1 MDRVTFLA
9 ILLSVGLAAVAQI
22 VLKAGVSSAAVNA
35 ALVSGSRWSVATA
48 MACSPMV
55 WLGMCLYVGGALVW
69 LVVLTRVEV
78 SLAYPFV
85 AMGFV
90 LTLILGWWLQGDS
103 IGLMRVAGTLLIA
116 AGVVLVARS

>member
-1 MDRVTFLA
+1 VDRVTFLA
-9 ILLSVGLAAVAQI
+9 ILVSVGLAAVAQV
-22 VLKAGVSSAAVNA
+22 VLKAGVSSAAVSA
-35 ALVSGSRWSVATA
+35 ALLSGSRWSVATA
-48 MACSPMV
+48 MVGSPLV

-85 AMGFV
+85 AIGFV
-90 LTLILGWWLQGDS
+90 LTMLLGWLLQGDS
-103 IGLMRVAGTLLIA
+103 IGLMRISGTLLIA

>member
-9 ILLSVGLAAVAQI
+9 ILVSVGLAAVAQV
-22 VLKAGVSSAAVNA
+22 VLKAGVSSAAVSA
-35 ALVSGSRWSVATA
+35 ALLSGSRWSVATA
-48 MACSPMV
+48 MVGSPLV

-85 AMGFV
+85 AIGFV
-90 LTLILGWWLQGDS
+90 LTMLLGWLLQGDS
-103 IGLMRVAGTLLIA
+103 IGLMRISGTLLIA

>member
-1 MDRVTFLA
+1 
-9 ILLSVGLAAVAQI
+9 
-22 VLKAGVSSAAVNA
+22 
-35 ALVSGSRWSVATA
+35 
-48 MACSPMV
+48 
-55 WLGMCLYVGGALVW
+55 MCLYVGGALVW

>member
-1 MDRVTFLA
+1 LDRVTFLA
-9 ILLSVGLAAVAQI
+9 ILASVGLAAVAQI
-22 VLKAGVSSAAVNA
+22 VLKAGVSSAAVSTA
-35 ALVSGSRWSVATA
+35 MLSGSRWSVATA
-48 MACSPMV
+48 MASSPMV
-55 WLGMCLYVGGALVW
+55 WLGMGMYVGGALVW

-90 LTLILGWWLQGDS
+90 LTMILGWLLQGDS
-103 IGLMRVAGTLLIA
+103 IGLMRICGTLLIA

>member
-1 MDRVTFLA
+1 MDRMAFLA
-9 ILLSVGLAAVAQI
+9 ILVSVGLAAVAQV
-22 VLKAGVSSAAVNA
+22 VLKAGVSSAAVSA
-35 ALVSGSRWSVATA
+35 ALLSGSRWSVATA
-48 MACSPMV
+48 MAGSPLV

-85 AMGFV
+85 ALGFV
-90 LTLILGWWLQGDS
+90 ITMVLGWWLQGDS
-103 IGLMRVAGTLLIA
+103 VGVMRITGTLLIA